1 MLNVEHSQTWLV
13 TTDTGLI
20 LAYLEIFRKCQNL
33 RSCRAFIPCL
43 SNLSDLIVHCTVTSK
58 TTQFKHF
65 SILLLFV
72 CYIVYPFFGKM
83 ESTIQRRPIPIWL
96 DEPMT
101 SIYLHILMV
110 KCKMFCIQFIL
121 FTDPSHS
128 RVNIF
133 PRGKAVEAGR
143 KCGSA
148 DLAFLFIFQRY

>member
-1 MLNVEHSQTWLV
+1 MPEFE
-13 TTDTGLI
+13 I
-20 LAYLEIFRKCQNL
+20 L
-33 RSCRAFIPCL
+33 PCL
-43 SNLSDLIVHCTVTSK
+43 HSLPIKLIRPNCTVTSK

-65 SILLLFV
+65 SILFFLFV
-72 CYIVYPFFGKM
+72 FIVYPIFGKM
-83 ESTIQRRPIPIWL
+83 ESSTIQRRPIPIWL

-148 DLAFLFIFQRY
+148 DLAFLFIFKLATVQSRALLVL

>member
-1 MLNVEHSQTWLV
+1 MPEFE
-13 TTDTGLI
+13 I
-20 LAYLEIFRKCQNL
+20 L
-33 RSCRAFIPCL
+33 PCL
-43 SNLSDLIVHCTVTSK
+43 HSLPIKLIRPNCTVISK

-83 ESTIQRRPIPIWL
+83 ESSTIQRRPIPIWL

-148 DLAFLFIFQRY
+148 DLAFLFIFKLATVQSRALLVL